1 TPINLAITYE
11 SSSDIISLEPKIH
24 PQFLIA
30 DDFSMSKSAS
40 LRIMEPVTLKEE
52 DTEKHI
58 FDFKVK
64 HNETGEFLLTWSFD
78 EYSNSDNC
86 IIEYFVKVDGDLYG
100 NDDNDYKK

>member
-1 TPINLAITYE
+1 
-11 SSSDIISLEPKIH
+11 
-24 PQFLIA
+24 
-30 DDFSMSKSAS
+30 
-40 LRIMEPVTLKEE
+40 IMEPVTLKEE